1 LMSRPPTPSQAK
13 QGGQGITTRQGNNT
27 RREEGG
33 EGGTASN
40 TGIKE
45 AQGGQNEGGGKLKLG
60 GQ

>member
-1 LMSRPPTPSQAK
+1 MSRPPTPIQAK
-13 QGGQGITTRQGNNT
+13 QGGQGIATRQGNT
-27 RREEGG
+27 RR

-45 AQGGQNEGGGKLKLG
+45 AQGGQNEGEGKLKLG